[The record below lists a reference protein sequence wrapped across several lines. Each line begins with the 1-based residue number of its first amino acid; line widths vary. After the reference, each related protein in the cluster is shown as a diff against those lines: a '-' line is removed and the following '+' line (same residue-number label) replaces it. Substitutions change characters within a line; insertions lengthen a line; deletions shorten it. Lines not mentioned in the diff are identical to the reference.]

1 MTYLLI
7 LIAVLVLIIGI
18 NHLRKGSLG
27 EALKYDTSPDYK
39 KHLVQ
44 SKIYKAPPGYTVDAI
59 TVQKDL
65 ELRTATWRTTAD
77 TEKGTIQIMTGRGE
91 FIEKYYE
98 TIRDFLALGWN
109 ILIFDWRGQ
118 GLSSRL
124 LRDEDKGYVE
134 DFDQFLK
141 DAQAVYQN
149 KMKHL
154 PHPHM
159 LLGHSMGGHLALRE
173 LQDHP
178 YRYQRAVLCAP
189 MQSIVGLPTGI
200 LGRVSY
206 FFSLMGLGQAY
217 VIGGKK
223 AQPDKKIDKY
233 TSDLK
238 RFRKWTSIYRKEPR
252 LLMGSATWKWSE
264 AASESMTHSML
275 PDQIKRIMTPTYVA
289 SAKSDTI
296 VDSDTH
302 DKLDDHN
309 PVITV
314 VPYPGARHEIY
325 TEVDEYRSKFID
337 SLDAFFSERK

>member
-1 MTYLLI
+1 
-7 LIAVLVLIIGI
+7 
-18 NHLRKGSLG
+18 
-27 EALKYDTSPDYK
+27 
-39 KHLVQ
+39 
-44 SKIYKAPPGYTVDAI
+44 
-59 TVQKDL
+59 
-65 ELRTATWRTTAD
+65 
-77 TEKGTIQIMTGRGE
+77 
-91 FIEKYYE
+91 
-98 TIRDFLALGWN
+98 
-109 ILIFDWRGQ
+109 
-118 GLSSRL
+118 
-124 LRDEDKGYVE
+124 
-134 DFDQFLK
+134 
-141 DAQAVYQN
+141 
-149 KMKHL
+149 
-154 PHPHM
+154 
-159 LLGHSMGGHLALRE
+159 
-173 LQDHP
+173 
-178 YRYQRAVLCAP
+178 

-264 AASESMTHSML
+264 AASASMTHSML